1 MRTEPQPS
9 NLQPIILFNEEN
21 RAHEFISLYSY
32 LSSNRTMALGSTQ
45 PLTEMSTRNLPYL
58 YLFTFTYSCLYLWA
72 HTGAN
77 DLISKSKISEW
88 MTAHSTMTYQSNW
101 VITSQV
107 LPTIYYHTVLFV
119 CIFLLQ
125 LLFEWWVW
133 CQGLANTNIVGL
145 QDSWSCNTQD
155 TKLHE
160 SKQVY
165 VLHLTL
171 FRTKQEL
178 CDVMASKLSGAQH
191 R

>member
-1 MRTEPQPS
+1 MGPCYPALRNVTRTEPQPS

-21 RAHEFISLYSY
+21 RAQEFLSLYFY
-32 LSSNRTMALGSTQ
+32 
-45 PLTEMSTRNLPYL
+45 
-58 YLFTFTYSCLYLWA
+58 LYLWA

-77 DLISKSKISEW
+77 NLISKSKISEW
-88 MTAHSTMTYQSNW
+88 MTPHSTMTYQSKW
-101 VITSQV
+101 VITSQD

-119 CIFLLQ
+119 YVLLLQ

-145 QDSWSCNTQD
+145 QGSWSCNTQD

-165 VLHLTL
+165 LLHLTL
-171 FRTKQEL
+171 IRTKTRTLWCYGKQVTWDTTQTWE
-178 CDVMASKLSGAQH
+178 MGKI
-191 R
+191 